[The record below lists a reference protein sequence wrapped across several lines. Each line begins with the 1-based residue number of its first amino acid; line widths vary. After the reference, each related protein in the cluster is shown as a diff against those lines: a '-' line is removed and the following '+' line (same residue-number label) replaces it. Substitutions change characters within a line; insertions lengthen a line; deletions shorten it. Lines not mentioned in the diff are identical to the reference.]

1 MISILC
7 GCRIWFITLQ
17 TSIVYEI
24 FICNS
29 FIFFFGCDKHI
40 QETDRTIFIQKLDA
54 LKFLSEY
61 HDQLHVMIGEEE
73 GDADKAFEEFSS
85 ALRKNNNSE
94 LIPVREALGKIKSF
108 SVSSDEVMKLDYLVD
123 YYQSGLSLQ
132 VEAIL
137 RGNGYLKTFPL
148 DSALTIYNRLSGI

>member
-1 MISILC
+1 MKYFFPIAL
-7 GCRIWFITLQ
+7 
-17 TSIVYEI
+17 
-24 FICNS
+24 
-29 FIFFFGCDKHI
+29 FFFLGCNNHVLD
-40 QETDRTIFIQKLDA
+40 TDRSIFIQKLDA

-73 GDADKAFEEFSS
+73 GDADKAFKEFSS

-137 RGNGYLKTFPL
+137 RGNGYLRTFPL
-148 DSALTIYNRLSGI
+148 DSALIIYDRFSDS

>member
-1 MISILC
+1 MKYFFPIAL
-7 GCRIWFITLQ
+7 
-17 TSIVYEI
+17 
-24 FICNS
+24 
-29 FIFFFGCDKHI
+29 FFFLGCNNHVLD
-40 QETDRTIFIQKLDA
+40 TDRSIFIQKLDA

-73 GDADKAFEEFSS
+73 GDADKAFKEFSS

-108 SVSSDEVMKLDYLVD
+108 SISSEEVMKLDYLVD

-148 DSALTIYNRLSGI
+148 DSALIIYNRLSSI

>member
-1 MISILC
+1 MKYFFSIAL
-7 GCRIWFITLQ
+7 
-17 TSIVYEI
+17 
-24 FICNS
+24 
-29 FIFFFGCDKHI
+29 FFFLGCNKDI
-40 QETDRTIFIQKLDA
+40 LDTDRSIFIQKLDA

-61 HDQLHVMIGEEE
+61 HDQLHIMIGEEE
-73 GDADKAFEEFSS
+73 GDADKAFKEFSS

-94 LIPVREALGKIKSF
+94 LVPVREALRKIRSF

-148 DSALTIYNRLSGI
+148 DSALTIYNRLSGIK

>member
-1 MISILC
+1 MKYLFVIAL
-7 GCRIWFITLQ
+7 
-17 TSIVYEI
+17 
-24 FICNS
+24 
-29 FIFFFGCDKHI
+29 FFLFGCDKHI
-40 QETDRTIFIQKLDA
+40 QDTDRTIFIQKLDA

-61 HDQLHVMIGEEE
+61 HDQLHVMIGEEG

>member
-1 MISILC
+1 MKYFFPIAL
-7 GCRIWFITLQ
+7 
-17 TSIVYEI
+17 
-24 FICNS
+24 
-29 FIFFFGCDKHI
+29 FFFLGCNNHVLD
-40 QETDRTIFIQKLDA
+40 TDRSIFIQKLDA

-73 GDADKAFEEFSS
+73 GDADKAFKEFSN

-108 SVSSDEVMKLDYLVD
+108 SVSSDKVMKLDYLVD

-148 DSALTIYNRLSGI
+148 DSALTIYNSLAGI

>member
-1 MISILC
+1 M
-7 GCRIWFITLQ
+7 
-17 TSIVYEI
+17 
-24 FICNS
+24 
-29 FIFFFGCDKHI
+29 FFLFGCDKHI
-40 QETDRTIFIQKLDA
+40 QDTDRTIFIQKLDA

-73 GDADKAFEEFSS
+73 GDADKAFKEFSS
-85 ALRKNNNSE
+85 ALRKNNNYE
-94 LIPVREALGKIKSF
+94 LIPVREVLGKIKSF
-108 SVSSDEVMKLDYLVD
+108 SVSSEEVMKLDYLVD

-148 DSALTIYNRLSGI
+148 DSALIIYNRLAGI

>member
-1 MISILC
+1 MKYFFTIVLFLFL
-7 GCRIWFITLQ
+7 GC
-17 TSIVYEI
+17 
-24 FICNS
+24 N
-29 FIFFFGCDKHI
+29 KHI
-40 QETDRTIFIQKLDA
+40 QDTERTIFIQKLDA

-73 GDADKAFEEFSS
+73 GDADKAFKEFSS

>member
-1 MISILC
+1 MKYFFPIALSFFL
-7 GCRIWFITLQ
+7 GC
-17 TSIVYEI
+17 
-24 FICNS
+24 N
-29 FIFFFGCDKHI
+29 KHVLD
-40 QETDRTIFIQKLDA
+40 TDRSIFIQKLDA

-73 GDADKAFEEFSS
+73 GDADKAFKEFSS

-148 DSALTIYNRLSGI
+148 DSALIIYNRLAGI

>member
-1 MISILC
+1 MKYFFPIAL
-7 GCRIWFITLQ
+7 
-17 TSIVYEI
+17 
-24 FICNS
+24 
-29 FIFFFGCDKHI
+29 FFFLGCNNHVLD
-40 QETDRTIFIQKLDA
+40 TDRSIFIQKLDA

-73 GDADKAFEEFSS
+73 GDADKAFKEFSI

-108 SVSSDEVMKLDYLVD
+108 SVSSDEVVKLDYLVD

-137 RGNGYLKTFPL
+137 KGNGYLKTFPL
-148 DSALTIYNRLSGI
+148 DSALIIYNRLSGI

>member
-1 MISILC
+1 MKSLFVIAL
-7 GCRIWFITLQ
+7 
-17 TSIVYEI
+17 
-24 FICNS
+24 
-29 FIFFFGCDKHI
+29 FFLFGCDKHI
-40 QETDRTIFIQKLDA
+40 QDTDRTIFIQKLDA

-73 GDADKAFEEFSS
+73 GDADKAFKEFSS

-108 SVSSDEVMKLDYLVD
+108 SVSSEEVMKLDYLVD

-148 DSALTIYNRLSGI
+148 DSALIIYNRLVGI

>member
-1 MISILC
+1 MKYFFPIALFFLL
-7 GCRIWFITLQ
+7 GC
-17 TSIVYEI
+17 
-24 FICNS
+24 N
-29 FIFFFGCDKHI
+29 KHI
-40 QETDRTIFIQKLDA
+40 QDTDRTIFIQKLDA

-73 GDADKAFEEFSS
+73 GDADKAFKEFSN

-148 DSALTIYNRLSGI
+148 DSALIIYNRLAGI

>member
-1 MISILC
+1 MKSLFVIAL
-7 GCRIWFITLQ
+7 F
-17 TSIVYEI
+17 
-24 FICNS
+24 
-29 FIFFFGCDKHI
+29 FFFGCDKYI

>member
-1 MISILC
+1 MKYFFSIAL
-7 GCRIWFITLQ
+7 
-17 TSIVYEI
+17 
-24 FICNS
+24 
-29 FIFFFGCDKHI
+29 FFFLGCNKDI
-40 QETDRTIFIQKLDA
+40 LDTDRSIFIQKLDA

>member
-1 MISILC
+1 MKY
-7 GCRIWFITLQ
+7 FFPITLF
-17 TSIVYEI
+17 
-24 FICNS
+24 FILGCNKP
-29 FIFFFGCDKHI
+29 ILD
-40 QETDRTIFIQKLDA
+40 TDRSIFIQKLDA

-73 GDADKAFEEFSS
+73 GDADMAFKEFSN

-94 LIPVREALGKIKSF
+94 LIPVRDALRKIKSF

-148 DSALTIYNRLSGI
+148 DSALIIYNRLSGI

>member
-1 MISILC
+1 MKS
-7 GCRIWFITLQ
+7 
-17 TSIVYEI
+17 
-24 FICNS
+24 S
-29 FIFFFGCDKHI
+29 FVIALFFFFGCDKNI
-40 QETDRTIFIQKLDA
+40 QDTDRTIFIQKLDA
-54 LKFLSEY
+54 LRFLSEY

-73 GDADKAFEEFSS
+73 GDADKAFKEFSS

-108 SVSSDEVMKLDYLVD
+108 SVSSDEVIKLDYLVD

-148 DSALTIYNRLSGI
+148 DSALIIYNRLAGI

>member
-1 MISILC
+1 MKSLFVIAL
-7 GCRIWFITLQ
+7 
-17 TSIVYEI
+17 
-24 FICNS
+24 
-29 FIFFFGCDKHI
+29 FFLFGCDKHI
-40 QETDRTIFIQKLDA
+40 QDTDRTIFIQKLDA

-94 LIPVREALGKIKSF
+94 LIPVRDALGKIKSF

-148 DSALTIYNRLSGI
+148 DSALIIYNRLAGI

>member
-1 MISILC
+1 MKSLSVIAL
-7 GCRIWFITLQ
+7 
-17 TSIVYEI
+17 
-24 FICNS
+24 
-29 FIFFFGCDKHI
+29 FFLFGCYKHI
-40 QETDRTIFIQKLDA
+40 QDTDRTIFIQKLDA
-54 LKFLSEY
+54 LKFLSQY

-94 LIPVREALGKIKSF
+94 LIPVREALEKIKSF

>member
-1 MISILC
+1 MKYFFPIALSFFL
-7 GCRIWFITLQ
+7 GCNNHVL
-17 TSIVYEI
+17 
-24 FICNS
+24 
-29 FIFFFGCDKHI
+29 D
-40 QETDRTIFIQKLDA
+40 TDRSIFIQKLDA

-73 GDADKAFEEFSS
+73 GDADKAFKEFSS

>member
-1 MISILC
+1 MKSLFVIAL
-7 GCRIWFITLQ
+7 
-17 TSIVYEI
+17 
-24 FICNS
+24 
-29 FIFFFGCDKHI
+29 FFLFGCDKHI
-40 QETDRTIFIQKLDA
+40 QDTDRTIFIQKLGA

>member
-1 MISILC
+1 MKSLFVIAL
-7 GCRIWFITLQ
+7 
-17 TSIVYEI
+17 
-24 FICNS
+24 
-29 FIFFFGCDKHI
+29 FFLFGCDKHI
-40 QETDRTIFIQKLDA
+40 QDTDRTIFIQKLDA

>member
-1 MISILC
+1 MKSLFVIAL
-7 GCRIWFITLQ
+7 
-17 TSIVYEI
+17 
-24 FICNS
+24 
-29 FIFFFGCDKHI
+29 FFLFGCDKHI
-40 QETDRTIFIQKLDA
+40 QDTDRTIFIQKLDA

-108 SVSSDEVMKLDYLVD
+108 SISSDEVMKLDYLVD

-132 VEAIL
+132 VEAML

-148 DSALTIYNRLSGI
+148 DSALIIYNRLSDI

>member
-1 MISILC
+1 MKSLFVIAL
-7 GCRIWFITLQ
+7 
-17 TSIVYEI
+17 
-24 FICNS
+24 
-29 FIFFFGCDKHI
+29 FFLFGCDKHI
-40 QETDRTIFIQKLDA
+40 QDTDRTIFIQKLDA

-73 GDADKAFEEFSS
+73 GDADKAFKEFSS
-85 ALRKNNNSE
+85 ALGKNNNSE

-148 DSALTIYNRLSGI
+148 DSALIIYNRLAGI

>member
-1 MISILC
+1 MKYFFPIAL
-7 GCRIWFITLQ
+7 
-17 TSIVYEI
+17 
-24 FICNS
+24 
-29 FIFFFGCDKHI
+29 FFFLGCNNHVLD
-40 QETDRTIFIQKLDA
+40 TDRSVFIQKLDA
-54 LKFLSEY
+54 LKFLSKY

-73 GDADKAFEEFSS
+73 GDADKAFKEFSS

-108 SVSSDEVMKLDYLVD
+108 SVSSEEVMKLDYLVD

-148 DSALTIYNRLSGI
+148 DSALIIYNRLAGI

>member
-1 MISILC
+1 M
-7 GCRIWFITLQ
+7 
-17 TSIVYEI
+17 
-24 FICNS
+24 N
-29 FIFFFGCDKHI
+29 FFFPIVLFFFLGCNIHVLDTDKS
-40 QETDRTIFIQKLDA
+40 IFIQKLDA

-73 GDADKAFEEFSS
+73 GDADKAFKEFSS

-108 SVSSDEVMKLDYLVD
+108 SVSSEEVMKLDYLVD

-148 DSALTIYNRLSGI
+148 DSALFIYNRLSDI

>member
-1 MISILC
+1 MKYFFPIAL
-7 GCRIWFITLQ
+7 
-17 TSIVYEI
+17 
-24 FICNS
+24 
-29 FIFFFGCDKHI
+29 FFFLGCNKHLLD
-40 QETDRTIFIQKLDA
+40 TDRSIFIQKLDA

-73 GDADKAFEEFSS
+73 GDVNKAFKEFSS

-94 LIPVREALGKIKSF
+94 LIPVQEALGKIKSF

-137 RGNGYLKTFPL
+137 RGHGYLKTFPL
-148 DSALTIYNRLSGI
+148 DSALTIYNRLSSI

>member
-1 MISILC
+1 MKSLSVIAL
-7 GCRIWFITLQ
+7 
-17 TSIVYEI
+17 
-24 FICNS
+24 
-29 FIFFFGCDKHI
+29 FFLFGCYKHI
-40 QETDRTIFIQKLDA
+40 QDTDRTIFIQKLDA
-54 LKFLSEY
+54 LKFLSQY

-148 DSALTIYNRLSGI
+148 DSALIIYNRLAGI

>member
-1 MISILC
+1 MKSLFVIAL
-7 GCRIWFITLQ
+7 
-17 TSIVYEI
+17 
-24 FICNS
+24 
-29 FIFFFGCDKHI
+29 FFFGCDKHI

-94 LIPVREALGKIKSF
+94 LIPVREALEKIKSF
-108 SVSSDEVMKLDYLVD
+108 GVSSYEVMKLDYLVD

-148 DSALTIYNRLSGI
+148 DSALIIYNRLAGI

>member
-1 MISILC
+1 MKSLFVIAL
-7 GCRIWFITLQ
+7 
-17 TSIVYEI
+17 
-24 FICNS
+24 
-29 FIFFFGCDKHI
+29 FFLFGCDKHI
-40 QETDRTIFIQKLDA
+40 QDTDRTIFIQKLDA

-148 DSALTIYNRLSGI
+148 DSALIIYNRLAGI

>member
-1 MISILC
+1 MKYFFTIAL
-7 GCRIWFITLQ
+7 
-17 TSIVYEI
+17 
-24 FICNS
+24 
-29 FIFFFGCDKHI
+29 FFFLGCNNHVLD
-40 QETDRTIFIQKLDA
+40 TDRSIFIQKLDA
-54 LKFLSEY
+54 LKFLSKY

-73 GDADKAFEEFSS
+73 GDADKAFKEFSS

-108 SVSSDEVMKLDYLVD
+108 SVSSEEVMKLDYLVD

-148 DSALTIYNRLSGI
+148 DSALTIYNHLSGI

>member
-1 MISILC
+1 MKYFFPIALSFFL
-7 GCRIWFITLQ
+7 GCNNHVL
-17 TSIVYEI
+17 
-24 FICNS
+24 
-29 FIFFFGCDKHI
+29 D
-40 QETDRTIFIQKLDA
+40 TDRSIFIQKLDA

-73 GDADKAFEEFSS
+73 GDADKAFKEFSS

-148 DSALTIYNRLSGI
+148 DSALIIYNRLAEI

>member
-1 MISILC
+1 MKSLSVIAL
-7 GCRIWFITLQ
+7 FL
-17 TSIVYEI
+17 
-24 FICNS
+24 
-29 FIFFFGCDKHI
+29 FFGCYKHI
-40 QETDRTIFIQKLDA
+40 QDTDRTIFIQKLDA

-73 GDADKAFEEFSS
+73 GDGDKAFEEFSS

-148 DSALTIYNRLSGI
+148 DSALIIYNRLAGI